1 MINDRYSGVCI
12 RETTT
17 GSQQGDGNVIWL
29 YNATPN
35 VTAATTVRWRQL
47 DRREELLHGPRYTP
61 RPNETTSPGYS
72 AARIDRTHANNTKA
86 AITKPCFLTA
96 SMRWGVCENRHVH
109 TRRWTFR
116 HQAHHVHSSSSR
128 VTARLAATDAHAL
141 TNNSTSHVTGISRDS
156 RHRPASQR
164 QHFPGRAPSQMSSS
178 QQGEQPAPRPLQMG
192 AKGAYIVRLLMVGD
206 SSCGKTSL
214 VLRFDQNVFS
224 TKFVTTIGVDYRDKM
239 VKIEGAPM
247 RLQLWDTAGQE
258 RFRSLTSNFFGR
270 ADGFV
275 LCYDIS
281 NRPSF
286 DHVIG
291 WMRDIKTRAPPDC
304 DIVLCGNKSDL
315 EGDRVVQTSEGKS
328 LAEEYGVQFF
338 ETSALT
344 GANVETMFN
353 ALATTIKRRRIDEY
367 EGSQGASVA
376 GGQGSVGVGSV
387 GGGTAQTVNL
397 GRAVDAG
404 GGGGGAGRS
413 CC

>member
-1 MINDRYSGVCI
+1 M
-12 RETTT
+12 E
-17 GSQQGDGNVIWL
+17 
-29 YNATPN
+29 
-35 VTAATTVRWRQL
+35 
-47 DRREELLHGPRYTP
+47 
-61 RPNETTSPGYS
+61 
-72 AARIDRTHANNTKA
+72 
-86 AITKPCFLTA
+86 
-96 SMRWGVCENRHVH
+96 
-109 TRRWTFR
+109 
-116 HQAHHVHSSSSR
+116 QASSSS
-128 VTARLAATDAHAL
+128 
-141 TNNSTSHVTGISRDS
+141 G
-156 RHRPASQR
+156 
-164 QHFPGRAPSQMSSS
+164 
-178 QQGEQPAPRPLQMG
+178 PRPLQLG

-239 VKIEGAPM
+239 VKIEGLSM

-315 EGDRVVQTSEGKS
+315 DSDRVVSTEEGRA
-328 LAEEYGVQFF
+328 LAEEYSVQFY

-344 GANVETMFN
+344 GNNVETMFT
-353 ALATTIKRRRIDEY
+353 ALATTIKRNRIDKF
-367 EGSQGASVA
+367 EGVNGNTQTAGFEQNKTISLNSSAVA
-376 GGQGSVGVGSV
+376 GSGNKSTSSG
-387 GGGTAQTVNL
+387 
-397 GRAVDAG
+397 
-404 GGGGGAGRS
+404 